1 MNSKHDLDR
10 LITHLKGRKVLLLT
24 TSTRWSESKDT
35 PKSTQLA
42 QMVASQLGDSY
53 SIMNVADM
61 HIYQCEGN
69 VSGEEGNTC
78 GVKDS
83 ELKDDDKN
91 PSGNHR
97 CWASINHKDDELW
110 KISKELFE
118 VDAVIFFGSVRWGSV
133 NAVYQKLIERL
144 NWIENRHSTLE
155 EDNIIKGKLAGIVL
169 TGHNWNV
176 STELEKQKQVFRFY
190 GFEVPNELSFYW
202 QWTSDATDESSEG
215 YKKEPIDFEDTYNNN
230 TEINESFVEWLKT
243 KNLYEN
249 HKMR

>member
-10 LITHLKGRKVLLLT
+10 LITHLDGKRVLLLT
-24 TSTRWSESKDT
+24 TSTRWDGSDDV
-35 PKSTQLA
+35 PKSSQLA
-42 QMVASQLGDSY
+42 QTVASKLGDRY
-53 SIMNVADM
+53 SIIDVSKM

-69 VSGEEGNTC
+69 VSNEKGNSC
-78 GVKDS
+78 GVKES
-83 ELKDDDKN
+83 QLKDDDKN

-118 VDAVIFFGSVRWGSV
+118 VDVVLFFGSVRWGSV
-133 NAVYQKLIERL
+133 NAIYQKLIERL

-155 EDNIIKGKLAGIVL
+155 GDNIIKGKEAGIIL

-190 GFEVPNELSFYW
+190 GFEVPNELSIYW
-202 QWTSDATDESSEG
+202 QWTSDATDESAEG
-215 YKKEPIDFEDTYNNN
+215 YKREPIDFEMAYNKS
-230 TEINESFVEWLKT
+230 EGINESFSEWI
-243 KNLYEN
+243 KNKKLL
-249 HKMR
+249 